1 LPRAGTLNIS
11 IFVSFSEM
19 LKLSVPSAF
28 SKLEYFSVAKIIV
41 NENSSAKGGRRKLF
55 GGFSSEVKKIRRIRL
70 TATTQGLVPMYSHN
84 ANHVAFQ
91 RVLTWGHSDL

>member
-1 LPRAGTLNIS
+1 MPRAGTLNIS

-55 GGFSSEVKKIRRIRL
+55 GGFSSEVKKNSAD
-70 TATTQGLVPMYSHN
+70 TANGDNSGSSTYVQS
-84 ANHVAFQ
+84 
-91 RVLTWGHSDL
+91 